1 MHTYAKYHELGEKI
15 IKILTHMKRRKTS
28 NKNNNTGQG
37 HVVAVVWGGMQG
49 AFTHTTLFKVEG
61 GSQLCF

>member
-1 MHTYAKYHELGEKI
+1 
-15 IKILTHMKRRKTS
+15 MKRRKTS

-61 GSQLCF
+61 GSKLCF